1 MKQVL
6 FYFSGAGN
14 FCPVRGLRQLTRD
27 VKGVIRTLIIR
38 SDRTHS
44 PPRKTPND
52 VRIRSFSNVKCQK
65 YRNYVGKKK
74 NKTLVSN
81 ADREIPTLG
90 QRIIPET
97 QSISFPVLS
106 IYPQVEISWSASETY
121 VRFYLPV

>member
-6 FYFSGAGN
+6 FYFSGAGH

-27 VKGVIRTLIIR
+27 VKGVVRTLIIR

-44 PPRKTPND
+44 PPLKTPND

-74 NKTLVSN
+74 K
-81 ADREIPTLG
+81 
-90 QRIIPET
+90 
-97 QSISFPVLS
+97 
-106 IYPQVEISWSASETY
+106 
-121 VRFYLPV
+121 